1 MQTLHIFAYKS
12 PIVTIRVGNAWVTNG
27 HFKLVHIIDLTKY
40 DALVQNIEQLKAEY
54 VKDEEM
60 HLVLDYH
67 LNQIKDRLGELRD
80 ARARRARSINWIGSA
95 WKWLAGT
102 PDATDWSHL
111 LETQTDIVQN
121 NNQQYRINEKLIDTT
136 REITDRINRII
147 GRFNNI
153 VQEGETDKLKH
164 DLLNKVLILKEGI
177 NEIVR
182 ACQMAKNGIVN
193 SNLLDSE
200 EVNAIVNE
208 LETLPYQNIVEAVE
222 YGRPSVYSNGT
233 LMLYILSIPKIKPE
247 VYHLVTA
254 RAAIRNGKQ
263 IDLDYL
269 RLLIN
274 HDETY
279 GLDGKCLNIGNTSVC
294 EEGVLRRLPED
305 SCLPKILK
313 GGNALCD
320 YRTTNDEVIELIGEN
335 TIFVTNFNGSL
346 LNKNSSIPLE
356 GTYLIQLDN
365 DTVHIKDRTY
375 YSKVAIGPQ
384 ALPPV
389 LVNVTSNRV
398 KPNLEYVHD
407 LSAKNIEHLNILK
420 KNFNSS
426 ILTEIFIIIA
436 VLTAIC
442 LLWKK
447 IYGKTSIP
455 ELRLSLRRRPVPRAT
470 PRTSQEANDTS
481 RNLNSSTCSASDL
494 RDADI

>member
-27 HFKLVHIIDLTKY
+27 YFKLIHVIDLAKY
-40 DALVQNIEQLKAEY
+40 DALVQNIEQLAAEY
-54 VKDEEM
+54 VKDEEI
-60 HLVLDYH
+60 HLVLGYH
-67 LNQIKDRLGELRD
+67 LTQIKDRLGELKD
-80 ARARRARSINWIGSA
+80 ARTRRPRSINWIGSA

-102 PDATDWSHL
+102 PDATDWGNL

-121 NNQQYRINEKLIDTT
+121 NNEQYKINKSLMDTT
-136 REITDRINRII
+136 REITDRINKVI
-147 GRFNNI
+147 GRFNSV

-164 DLLNKVLILKEGI
+164 DLLNKVLILKEGV

-222 YGRPSVYSNGT
+222 YGRPSVYTNGT

-254 RAAIRNGKQ
+254 RAAIKDGKQ

-294 EEGVLRRLPED
+294 EEAILKRLPED

-320 YRTTNDEVIELIGEN
+320 YRTTNEEIIELIGEN

-365 DTVHIKDRTY
+365 DTVQIKDRTY
-375 YSKVAIGPQ
+375 YSKVTIGPQ

-389 LVNVTSNRV
+389 LANVTSNKV

-407 LSAKNIEHLNILK
+407 LSAKNIEHINILK
-420 KNFNSS
+420 KHFNSS
-426 ILTEIFIIIA
+426 ILTEVFIIIA
-436 VLTAIC
+436 VLTVI
-442 LLWKK
+442 WVMWRK
-447 IYGKTSIP
+447 IYGEVSLP
-455 ELRLSLRRRPVPRAT
+455 ELRLSFHQKPAPRHT
-470 PRTSQEANDTS
+470 PRPSQEVNDTS
-481 RNLNSSTCSASDL
+481 PNLRCPTSSAYNL